1 MPFALLFIGII
12 LVLSAANGT
21 LSALGAQLKKD
32 FTGPGNF
39 VTWLAAVGIIG
50 ALGYIPQLEKF
61 SRAFIGLLLVV
72 IFFAAGKQ
80 GKFQKFAQAITNV
93 TAGNLGNVPAAGQ
106 TAAGGN
112 SVQTGNQ
119 LLGVFSHAAP
129 AIGSSGNPNFVG
141 PQTPDSL
148 TAGLF

>member
-21 LSALGAQLKKD
+21 LTALGAQLKKD

-39 VTWLAAVGIIG
+39 VAWLAAVGIIG

-80 GKFQKFAQAITNV
+80 GKFQAFQQAITNV
-93 TAGNLGNVPAAGQ
+93 VTGNLGNVPIATN

-119 LLGVFSHAAP
+119 RLNAFTAPAP
-129 AIGSSGNPNFVG
+129 AIGSAGNPNYVAG
-141 PQTPDSL
+141 TP
-148 TAGLF
+148 